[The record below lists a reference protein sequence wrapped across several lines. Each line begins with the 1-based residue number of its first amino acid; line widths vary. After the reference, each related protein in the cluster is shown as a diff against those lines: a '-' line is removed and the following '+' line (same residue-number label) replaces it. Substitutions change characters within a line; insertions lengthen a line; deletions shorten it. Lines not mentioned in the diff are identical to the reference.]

1 MNTFTSLL
9 TTLAFTVLSLI
20 TFSQQDSK
28 VWLTISNSSNV
39 PFENAAGEF
48 VSNDATLSAAIV
60 TLNITDVRKAVPA
73 SRKASLLNVYEF
85 SSSSVDV
92 VDMYATLSNTV
103 SVVSNVEYAPVYE
116 SLNTPNVYTT
126 TFSSDYALDLISAET
141 AWNLSTGDSAI
152 TLAISDQNYFV
163 EHEELQ
169 GKVVYYD
176 ATNTSSQTHGT
187 AVAIIAAG
195 STNNSIG
202 KSAIGFNSTLAL
214 YQMSYNEVL
223 AASYAGYKVINLSW
237 TSGCSFSQYKQ
248 DIIDEV
254 YNNGTFIVAA
264 AGNGSTCGGSE
275 NLVYPAALN
284 NVFSVTSI
292 GPNDNHERTIGNP
305 STTHQHNATVD
316 LSAPGYDVA
325 ISAAPGWYLNGSG
338 TSYAAPF
345 VTGTI
350 GLMLDVNPCL
360 TNAEITAVLKNSST
374 YIDDLNPNYAG
385 LIGEG
390 RLNAQAAVE
399 MAAAFN
405 KLFLNVSATGSC
417 LANSGEIEVSI
428 IGGNAPFTTEWSN
441 GQTDL
446 SLSNLEG
453 GVYTL
458 TVTDVMG
465 CVKDT
470 TITIEDVTPTVFEGT
485 IQDVACN
492 GTASGAIDITILEG
506 APNFIFE
513 WDNGMMTED
522 ITDLVAGTYRLKITN
537 AYGCS
542 VWESYTVEQS
552 LALTASLQ
560 TTQPSVDQEGLID
573 LTVQGGTAPYTYAW
587 NNGETTEDLTGVPS
601 GFYEV
606 TAIDANGCD
615 VVAHTTLD
623 EISTA
628 SVFDLQSTSVNVYPN
643 PTTDYATV
651 SWDNDAINT
660 LTIIN
665 ANGQIVQKADV
676 TMKNTHTVQDLNS
689 GIYFINL
696 ADNNNYATTQK
707 LVVR

>member
-1 MNTFTSLL
+1 
-9 TTLAFTVLSLI
+9 
-20 TFSQQDSK
+20 
-28 VWLTISNSSNV
+28 
-39 PFENAAGEF
+39 
-48 VSNDATLSAAIV
+48 
-60 TLNITDVRKAVPA
+60 
-73 SRKASLLNVYEF
+73 
-85 SSSSVDV
+85 
-92 VDMYATLSNTV
+92 
-103 SVVSNVEYAPVYE
+103 
-116 SLNTPNVYTT
+116 
-126 TFSSDYALDLISAET
+126 
-141 AWNLSTGDSAI
+141 
-152 TLAISDQNYFV
+152 
-163 EHEELQ
+163 
-169 GKVVYYD
+169 
-176 ATNTSSQTHGT
+176 
-187 AVAIIAAG
+187 
-195 STNNSIG
+195 
-202 KSAIGFNSTLAL
+202 
-214 YQMSYNEVL
+214 
-223 AASYAGYKVINLSW
+223 
-237 TSGCSFSQYKQ
+237 
-248 DIIDEV
+248 
-254 YNNGTFIVAA
+254 
-264 AGNGSTCGGSE
+264 
-275 NLVYPAALN
+275 
-284 NVFSVTSI
+284 
-292 GPNDNHERTIGNP
+292 
-305 STTHQHNATVD
+305 
-316 LSAPGYDVA
+316 
-325 ISAAPGWYLNGSG
+325 
-338 TSYAAPF
+338 
-345 VTGTI
+345 
-350 GLMLDVNPCL
+350 MLDVNPCL

-405 KLFLNVSATGSC
+405 KLFLNVSTTGSC

-587 NNGETTEDLTGVPS
+587 SNGETTEDLTGVPS

-643 PTTDYATV
+643 PTTDYATI

-696 ADNNNYATTQK
+696 SDNNNYATTQK